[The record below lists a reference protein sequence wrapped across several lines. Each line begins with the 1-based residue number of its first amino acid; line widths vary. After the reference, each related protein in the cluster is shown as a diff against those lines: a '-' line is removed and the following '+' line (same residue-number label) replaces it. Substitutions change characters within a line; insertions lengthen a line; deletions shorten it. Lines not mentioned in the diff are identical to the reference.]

1 MSLPLVS
8 RTQVPLMNFLP
19 IFVSYSLFQEER
31 MDYRDAQREARE
43 IFLGGSVGQA
53 VTGTLWLVSTL
64 FGTLVGVR
72 AAMGALFLGGF
83 LSFPITQEV
92 LKLMGRPVSLK
103 KENPL
108 SNYTLLSVLAMTLL
122 YPLVY
127 ASCLRNINW
136 FYPSFLIIVGTHYL
150 SFVALYGLL
159 HYLVL
164 GIVMAG
170 GGILIGLLLPHSF
183 TAGGWFGALLL
194 LSFPPL
200 LYLGSLKKSFSP

>member
-1 MSLPLVS
+1 
-8 RTQVPLMNFLP
+8 
-19 IFVSYSLFQEER
+19 

-64 FGTLVGVR
+64 FGTLVGIR
-72 AAMGALFLGGF
+72 AAVEALFLGGF
-83 LSFPITQEV
+83 FIFPITQGV
-92 LKLMGRPVSLK
+92 LKLMGRPASLK

-136 FYPSFLIIVGTHYL
+136 FYPSFLIIIGTHYL

-164 GIVMAG
+164 GVVMAG
-170 GGILIGLLLPHSF
+170 GGILIGFLLPYSF
-183 TAGGWFGALLL
+183 TAGGWFGALLV
-194 LSFPPL
+194 LSFAPL
-200 LYLGSLKKSFSP
+200 LYLGSRKKV

>member
-1 MSLPLVS
+1 
-8 RTQVPLMNFLP
+8 
-19 IFVSYSLFQEER
+19 

-43 IFLGGSVGQA
+43 IFLGGSVGQT

-72 AAMGALFLGGF
+72 AAIEALFLGGF
-83 LSFPITQEV
+83 FIFPITQGV
-92 LKLMGRPVSLK
+92 LKLMGRPASLK

-108 SNYTLLSVLAMTLL
+108 SNNTLLSVLAMTLL

-127 ASCLRNINW
+127 AACLRNINW
-136 FYPSFLIIVGTHYL
+136 FYPSFLIIIGTHYL

-164 GIVMAG
+164 GVVMAG
-170 GGILIGLLLPHSF
+170 GGIFIGFLLPHSF
-183 TAGGWFGALLL
+183 TAGGWFGALLV
-194 LSFPPL
+194 LSFAPL
-200 LYLGSLKKSFSP
+200 LYLGSRKKV

>member
-1 MSLPLVS
+1 
-8 RTQVPLMNFLP
+8 
-19 IFVSYSLFQEER
+19 
-31 MDYRDAQREARE
+31 MDYRDVQREARE

-72 AAMGALFLGGF
+72 AAIEALFLGGF
-83 LSFPITQEV
+83 FIFPITQGV

-183 TAGGWFGALLL
+183 TAGGWFGALLVL
-194 LSFPPL
+194 AFAPL
-200 LYLGSLKKSFSP
+200 LYLGSRKKSYSSKNL